1 MCIVSAVD
9 NAEVFRFDQIPRN
22 PQIGIEVLLRG
33 IVNIAPQYGDTVREI
48 GPSPNGHVNQFAVCA
63 QNTLFDFRVDLGRA
77 VVFAVSDIRIKGR
90 ADAGGGKRVE
100 SHRANEVVNM
110 TTNIDA

>member
-48 GPSPNGHVNQFAVCA
+48 RSSPNSHMNQLPMCA
-63 QNTLFDFRVDLGRA
+63 QDAFFDFLIDFGRA
-77 VVFAVSDIRIKGR
+77 VNNNRCLLVHKSCILFCQYPRAVL
-90 ADAGGGKRVE
+90 
-100 SHRANEVVNM
+100 
-110 TTNIDA
+110 